1 VTDLRPGLQGLG
13 RAFFILLFD
22 PTSLIGSV
30 LDVDRPCVFDVE
42 RGISTVYFPGDEADV
57 AFGNC
62 TSPSS

>member
-1 VTDLRPGLQGLG
+1 LG